1 MNKNTIYGDEIGMI
15 IDQALE
21 RLESKKKVVM
31 LNREAVARRLH
42 ISMSTLWRWDRSG
55 YLKAVRYG
63 RAIWYR
69 LADIEALERGERNIN
84 EGGNGNE

>member
-1 MNKNTIYGDEIGMI
+1 MI

-63 RAIWYR
+63 RAVWYR
-69 LADIEALERGERNIN
+69 LTDIEALERGERIII
-84 EGGNGNE
+84 EGGRDND